1 MKKYIVYQ
9 IILLISYIALI
20 MLFSYMSIQT
30 GSESSGVSQTV
41 ADNVATVEEKITG
54 KPVVV
59 DDNYILV
66 IRKVFGHGGFFVLFG
81 IVSSLLFL
89 SLYTINIY
97 LRISIHY
104 VAGIFYAFIS
114 EFLLEAST
122 VGRTPSFSDVLLDSI
137 AFVGASTIVIM
148 IYFIIKHNKKRKEE
162 LA

>member
-20 MLFSYMSIQT
+20 MFFSYMSMQT
-30 GSESSGVSQTV
+30 GTESSGVSQTV
-41 ADNVATVEEKITG
+41 ADSVASVEEKVTG

-66 IRKVFGHGGFFVLFG
+66 IRKIFGHGGFFALFG

-97 LRISIHY
+97 LRTSIHY
-104 VAGIFYAFIS
+104 VSGILYAFIS
-114 EFLLEAST
+114 EFILEAST
-122 VGRTPSFSDVLLDSI
+122 VGRTPSFSDVALDSV
-137 AFVGASTIVIM
+137 AFVSLSTIIII
-148 IYFIIKHNKKRKEE
+148 IYFIIKHSRRRKEKIR
-162 LA
+162 